1 MTVLMHQSSH
11 ESKFW
16 IPWITFV
23 QLILSTYSHL
33 SAFTGTFRFKSCIYW
48 IIRLKNG
55 IASSHMLCVKG
66 QVGKGTATKSAFW
79 HANHKKILCLNPGLL
94 YLRKQF
100 SASTRHPYDIFDAS
114 SFCKLSLA
122 ALCNR
127 CSYALLYDI
136 FNTSQFCLAS
146 LQLPFAVLCDHRLH
160 ALWLS
165 DYVRLTP
172 TEGQG
177 TFVPNQCWDDVYKMP
192 CFWEIHL
199 VFTHSKEKQE
209 AGRSC
214 RSWTMHLEWTRF
226 RSWWFRSRRI
236 RQR

>member
-1 MTVLMHQSSH
+1 MGLPLPTCSVSKGRWEKVLQR
-11 ESKFW
+11 KVPFGT
-16 IPWITFV
+16 PIT
-23 QLILSTYSHL
+23 
-33 SAFTGTFRFKSCIYW
+33 
-48 IIRLKNG
+48 
-55 IASSHMLCVKG
+55 
-66 QVGKGTATKSAFW
+66 
-79 HANHKKILCLNPGLL
+79 KKILCLNPGLL

-177 TFVPNQCWDDVYKMP
+177 TFVPNQCWDDMYKM
-192 CFWEIHL
+192 
-199 VFTHSKEKQE
+199 
-209 AGRSC
+209 
-214 RSWTMHLEWTRF
+214 TRF
-226 RSWWFRSRRI
+226 LWNRFSFTPFI
-236 RQR
+236 FLF

>member
-1 MTVLMHQSSH
+1 
-11 ESKFW
+11 
-16 IPWITFV
+16 
-23 QLILSTYSHL
+23 
-33 SAFTGTFRFKSCIYW
+33 
-48 IIRLKNG
+48 
-55 IASSHMLCVKG
+55 MLCVKG

-199 VFTHSKEKQE
+199 VFTHSSGYPHLRGSTHPLHFTPTLPSPFTFYIHTPFTLYILHTHSLSYSTRGSNVQHFSLWW
-209 AGRSC
+209 RS
-214 RSWTMHLEWTRF
+214 SL
-226 RSWWFRSRRI
+226 SSSAVRI
-236 RQR
+236 